1 MLAELRRRNVHRVA
15 IAYLAAAWLLV
26 QVVDTLTPT
35 FFPEAVFRG
44 AVIAL
49 AIGFIPALIL
59 AWIFEWTAE
68 GLQRETNVAAET
80 PRSDSRLFDRV
91 ITVTLLL
98 AVAYFAVDK
107 FVIDPERD
115 KAAIHAATEQALAD
129 AFIGEFR
136 DRSIIVLPFLNMSSD
151 PEQEY
156 FADGISEELL
166 NLLAGIEELRVI
178 SRSTSWTF
186 KGKEIDVA
194 DMRHRLDVSHVLE
207 GSVRK
212 AGDQIRVTVQ
222 LIDARTDSHLWSETY
237 DRSFQDIFRIQDEIS
252 AAVVDQLKL
261 ELLTGAPTAEEID
274 PDAYELYLKGRYI
287 SFTLGGGPRAMEA
300 VNYLTRAI
308 VLEPQFLPA
317 ISELANVH
325 KGLATGP
332 GMGQDREYHW
342 KQLRRVVDRLF
353 DIAPDSS
360 YTHEWLAWLAGASS
374 DFEQTAYHLEQA
386 IATASNTHLS
396 DVLAFASYYLRMSG
410 RYAEAEIV
418 ARYVMSR
425 DPACG
430 NCVLALAN
438 ALRYQDRHREAAEA
452 IEAQLGW
459 RELRRSDIWP
469 LGISWLVAGEPG
481 KALGYFDQMDEP
493 NARRFMRTLALY
505 SMGRTDEFETE
516 FAAFR
521 ASSEDDPEGIARV
534 YAWAGDADQAYAY
547 LRKHIETNGEDD
559 LADSLISELYEP
571 VSADPRIRALIE
583 RVEAMLAIL
592 RAVPFD
598 PEYPPALQAR
608 IDAMNLGPDT

>member
-1 MLAELRRRNVHRVA
+1 MLDELRRRNVHRVA
-15 IAYLAAAWLLV
+15 IAYLAAAWLFV
-26 QVVDTLTPT
+26 QVVDTLTPA
-35 FFPEAVFRG
+35 FFPEAVFRI

-49 AIGFIPALIL
+49 AIGFVPALIL
-59 AWIFEWTAE
+59 AWKFEWTPE
-68 GLQRETNVAAET
+68 GLQRETEVAKGT
-80 PRSDSRLFDRV
+80 KRSDSRLFDRL
-91 ITVTLLL
+91 ITVTLIL
-98 AVAYFAVDK
+98 AVAYFAIDK
-107 FVIDPERD
+107 FLIDPERD
-115 KAAIHAATEQALAD
+115 RAAIEAATEQARSD
-129 AFIGEFR
+129 AFIEGFR

-151 PEQEY
+151 PEQAF

-166 NLLAGIEELRVI
+166 NLLARIDQLRVI

-194 DMRHRLDVSHVLE
+194 DVRRRLDVSHILE

-237 DRSFQDIFRIQDEIS
+237 DRSFQDVFRIQDEIS

-261 ELLTGAPTAEEID
+261 ELLTSAPKAEQID
-274 PDAYELYLKGRYI
+274 PAAYELYLKGRYI
-287 SFTLGGGPRAMEA
+287 SFTLGGGPRALEA
-300 VNYLTRAI
+300 VDYLTRAI
-308 VLEPQFLPA
+308 ALEPQFLPA

-325 KGLATGP
+325 KNLATGP

-342 KQLRRVVDRLF
+342 EQLQRVIDRLV

-360 YTHEWLAWLAGASS
+360 YAHEWLAWLAGDRG
-374 DFEQTAYHLEQA
+374 DFEQTAQHLERA
-386 IATASNTHLS
+386 IATANNAHQP
-396 DVLAFASYYLRMSG
+396 DVLSFASYYLRMSG

-430 NCVLALAN
+430 NCVQALAN

-452 IEAQLGW
+452 IEAQLEW

-493 NARRFMRTLALY
+493 NTRRFMRTLALY
-505 SMGRTDEFETE
+505 SLGRSDEFEAE
-516 FAAFR
+516 FAELR
-521 ASSEDDPEGIARV
+521 ASSDDDPEGIARV

-547 LRKHIETNGEDD
+547 LRKHIETNGEDS

-571 VSADPRIRALIE
+571 VRADPRIRALID
-583 RVEAMLAIL
+583 RVEAMLARL
-592 RAVPFD
+592 RAVPFNA
-598 PEYPPALQAR
+598 EYPPALQEK
-608 IDAMNLGPDT
+608 IDALNTGQDT